1 MEIILNLYAGDDLK
15 LKNRKLLFSV
25 YASLLAAI
33 VAVTTM
39 AVSIPTPIGGY
50 VNIGDG
56 FVLLS
61 GWILGPIWGALAA
74 GIGSALAD
82 CMGYTIYAPATF
94 VIKALMALIAF
105 ALAKCLK
112 PVFKKQTWLAYA
124 LSGIV
129 AELVMIVGYFVFEA
143 VCLSYGMGALA
154 NILPN
159 AVQATVGIVIGTLL
173 MSLIDR
179 SGLMEKLM
187 RTKNH
192 KNGKN

>member
-1 MEIILNLYAGDDLK
+1 M
-15 LKNRKLLFSV
+15 
-25 YASLLAAI
+25 AAI
-33 VAVTTM
+33 VAVTTI
-39 AVSIPTPIGGY
+39 AVTIPTPIGGY

-61 GWILGPIWGALAA
+61 GWILGPVWGALAA

-112 PVFKKQTWLAYA
+112 PVFKRQTWLAYA

-129 AELVMIVGYFVFEA
+129 AEILMVVGYFVFEA
-143 VCLSYGMGALA
+143 VCLSYGMGALVGV
-154 NILPN
+154 LPN
-159 AVQATVGIVIGTLL
+159 IVQATVGIVIGTLL

-179 SGLMEKLM
+179 SRLLEKLM
-187 RTKNH
+187 KKREH
-192 KNGKN
+192 KK